1 MKDKTANGEH
11 FRSNTMTCAS
21 PYLPFN
27 TMVRVIDLKTGKSI
41 VVRVNDR
48 MPRRGRDIDLTI
60 AAANNLGIRQRGKVH
75 VRLEPLEMAFA
86 K

>member
-1 MKDKTANGEH
+1 
-11 FRSNTMTCAS
+11 MTCAS

-75 VRLEPLEMAFA
+75 VRLEPMEVAEI